1 MPAAGHFLFLYIIY
15 NTDTGHTFSSS
26 AVTIFT
32 ISRRNS
38 QIPFGTLFA
47 EHAIYEN
54 N

>member
-1 MPAAGHFLFLYIIY
+1 MSVAGHFLFPYIIY
-15 NTDTGHTFSSS
+15 NTDTGHTLLSS
-26 AVTIFT
+26 AVIPLTIN
-32 ISRRNS
+32 RRNS